1 MNYNF
6 AHNSYFNWNSNPF
19 LLFISLCFIPCIS
32 AQTVTTNLTNNTGSS
47 VIVFSFQNNNNYP
60 VRITGIG
67 SVGGA
72 ANTSTCHLYV
82 KPAVYGEA
90 PGAVGTNG
98 VSPSN
103 GWTHIATKSSLSLLA
118 NTTTS
123 TAQPF
128 ISGMSYQVPGNTQ
141 VRFALQ
147 LATGTN
153 QQTFTS
159 TTGSLRFSNVGTQQT
174 TWSQNGCDIKVGEGH
189 GYGGTRSS
197 PTSTPRGFIGY
208 LTFMPVISHITEVS
222 TASDTI
228 CLGNE
233 VSVTAA
239 IVQNQLW
246 PTGYVRC
253 NPSSPT
259 EVFDVFNPV
268 TGDTWMDRNLGATRV
283 AINSTDDQAK
293 GSLFQWGR
301 FADGHQCWKRYFSE
315 GITTSSS
322 TAVGAT
328 SSTDTPP
335 HGLFILLNMP
345 PYDWRSPQNNNLWQG
360 VNGINNPCPIG
371 YRLPTQAELET
382 ERSSWTQAPINST
395 LSSSG
400 AYNSPLRLIRS
411 GHRSYDD
418 GSLINNGIHGR
429 YWTSNLHS
437 SSSNPLYLFF
447 NSSSAS
453 TSSMSRGNAAS
464 VRCIKHL

>member
-1 MNYNF
+1 MAKNIF
-6 AHNSYFNWNSNPF
+6 KSISFI
-19 LLFISLCFIPCIS
+19 LLLAWIHVVS
-32 AQTVTTNLTNNTGSS
+32 AQSITTALTNNTGSS

-82 KPAVYGEA
+82 KQAVYNEA

-98 VSPSN
+98 VTLTN
-103 GWTHIATKSSLSLLA
+103 GWTHVATNPSLSLLA
-118 NTTTS
+118 NTTTNV
-123 TAQPF
+123 AQPF
-128 ISGMSYQVPGNTQ
+128 INGMSYQVPGNTQ

-147 LATGTN
+147 LGTGSN
-153 QQTFTS
+153 LQTFTS
-159 TTGSLRFSNVGTQQT
+159 ITGSLRFSNVGTQQT
-174 TWSQNGCDIKVGEGH
+174 TWSQDGCDIKVGEGH
-189 GYGGTRSS
+189 GYGGIRSS

-208 LTFMPVISHITEVS
+208 LTFMPLISHATEVS
-222 TASDTI
+222 SDADTI
-228 CLGNE
+228 CSGNE
-233 VSVTAA
+233 VSVSAS

-246 PTGYVRC
+246 PTGYVHC

-259 EVFDVFNPV
+259 AIVDVFNPV
-268 TGDTWMDRNLGATRV
+268 TGATWMDRNLGATRV
-283 AINSTDDQAK
+283 AISSTDDQAK

-335 HGLFILLNMP
+335 HGQFILLNMS
-345 PYDWRSPQNNNLWQG
+345 PYDWRSPQNDNLWQG
-360 VNGINNPCPIG
+360 ANGINNPCPNG
-371 YRLPTQAELET
+371 YRLPTQTELQA
-382 ERSSWTQAPINST
+382 ERSSWTEAPINST
-395 LSSSG
+395 SSSSG

-411 GHRSYDD
+411 GHRSYDE

-429 YWTSNLHS
+429 YWTSNLNS
-437 SSSNPLYLFF
+437 TNNRPIYLFF
-447 NSSSAS
+447 DSSAAS
-453 TSSMSRGNAAS
+453 TSTMSRGNGAS
-464 VRCIKHL
+464 VRCIKNL